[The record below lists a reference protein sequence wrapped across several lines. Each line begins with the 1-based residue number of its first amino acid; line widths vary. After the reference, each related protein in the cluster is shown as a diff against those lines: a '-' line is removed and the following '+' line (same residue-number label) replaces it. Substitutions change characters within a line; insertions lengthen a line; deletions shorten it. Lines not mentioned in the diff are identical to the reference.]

1 MQGQSLDP
9 VSAVANAVGSVA
21 DFASNGIDLL
31 FGGRRRREAT
41 LPDWLSPRD
50 FQQQDNT
57 PLFITLGLMVLV
69 VVVLIL
75 ITKKS

>member
-1 MQGQSLDP
+1 MQGADP
-9 VSAVANAVGSVA
+9 VSAVANAVGAVA
-21 DFASNGIDLL
+21 DFANNGIDLL
-31 FGGRRRREAT
+31 FGGRRRREST

-57 PLFITLGLMVLV
+57 PLFVALGLMVLV

-75 ITKKS
+75 IAKKK